1 MKKTIVILLA
11 ILLVIGSIVGCS
23 SEQTQS
29 NGTKAKQEKINLN
42 FPTASTTGAV
52 YPLGAALANLWNTKV
67 EGVNVSA
74 EASNG
79 GVQNLNLIADGDAH
93 ISVAVTS
100 IITEQK
106 EGVNAFEGRAY
117 DGVRILT
124 SLYANYNQVVVRK
137 NTDFDSFR
145 DIKGKTFAV
154 GAPGSTMEVE
164 SKNHTLKAGL
174 KYPDDFKAQF
184 VGPTESLDLLRN
196 KQIDGF
202 FMMAGIPTAAVTEAL
217 TTADAK
223 ILNID
228 EDIITA
234 LKAEYPWYTRAVI
247 PAGTYDGQDEEVVTT
262 AIKIMLICDEKVP
275 DDVAYELVKVMWE
288 NIDSIKAT
296 NKVVEGMN
304 LEDAA
309 KDTAG
314 IPLHPG
320 ALKYYKEKGVL

>member
-1 MKKTIVILLA
+1 MKKTSVF
-11 ILLVIGSIVGCS
+11 LLVVFLLTAMLLGCS
-23 SEQTQS
+23 SGE
-29 NGTKAKQEKINLN
+29 GPAQEAQKLNLN

-52 YPLGAALANLWNTKV
+52 YPLGSALANLWNTKI
-67 EGVNVSA
+67 ENVNVSA

-79 GVQNLNLIADGDAH
+79 GVQNLNLLADGEAH

-100 IITEQK
+100 IITEQR

-117 DGVRILT
+117 DGVRVLT

-137 NTDFDSFR
+137 GSGFDSFK

-164 SKNHTLKAGL
+164 SKNHTIEAGL
-174 KYPDDFKAQF
+174 QYPDDFKAQF
-184 VGPTESLDLLRN
+184 VGPTESLDLMRN

-217 TTADAK
+217 ATADAK
-223 ILNID
+223 VLDID
-228 EDIITA
+228 EDIISGLQA
-234 LKAEYPWYTRAVI
+234 KYPWYTRAVI
-247 PAGTYDGQDEEVVTT
+247 PAGTYDGQDKDVVTT
-262 AIKIMLICDEKVP
+262 AIKIMLICDQSVP
-275 DDVAYELVKVMWE
+275 EDVAYQLVKVMWE

-296 NKVVEGMN
+296 NKVVESMK

-320 ALKYYKEKGVL
+320 AEKYYKEKGVI

>member
-1 MKKTIVILLA
+1 MKKIVVIMLS
-11 ILLVIGSIVGCS
+11 ILLVITSLGGCS
-23 SEQTQS
+23 SE
-29 NGTKAKQEKINLN
+29 NGNTEKSGTLNLK

-52 YPLGAALANLWNTKV
+52 YPLGAALANLWNNNI
-67 EGVNVSA
+67 EGLNVSA

-79 GVQNLNLIADGDAH
+79 GVQNLNLMADGDAH

-100 IITEQK
+100 IITEQR
-106 EGVNAFEGRAY
+106 EGINAFEGRSY

-124 SLYANYNQVVVRK
+124 SLYANYNQVVVRQ
-137 NTDFDSFR
+137 DSGIDSFK
-145 DIKGKTFAV
+145 DLKDKTFAV

-164 SKNHTLKAGL
+164 SKNHSIKAGL
-174 KYPDDFKAQF
+174 NYPDDFKAQF
-184 VGPTESLDLLRN
+184 VGPTESLDLMRN

-217 TTADAK
+217 ATANAK

-234 LKAEYPWYTRAVI
+234 LKEEYPWYTRAVI

-262 AIKIMLICDEKVP
+262 AIKIMLICDESVP
-275 DDVAYELVKVMWE
+275 DEVAYQLVKEMWE
-288 NIDSIKAT
+288 NIDSIKST
-296 NKVVEGMN
+296 NKVVESMSIEN
-304 LEDAA
+304 AA
-309 KDTAG
+309 QDTAG

-320 ALKYYKEKGVL
+320 AEKFYKEKGVL

>member
-1 MKKTIVILLA
+1 MKKLIIILLSF
-11 ILLVIGSIVGCS
+11 LLVITLMGGCS
-23 SEQTQS
+23 SEQGNKSKTE
-29 NGTKAKQEKINLN
+29 TINLK

-52 YPLGAALANLWNTKV
+52 YPLGAALANLWNSNI

-79 GVQNLNLIADGDAH
+79 GVQNLNLMADGDAD

-100 IITEQK
+100 IITEQR
-106 EGVNAFEGRAY
+106 EGVNAFAGRPY
-117 DGVRILT
+117 DGVRVLT

-137 NTDFDSFR
+137 DIGFDSFK
-145 DIKGKTFAV
+145 DIKGKTFAA

-164 SKNHTLKAGL
+164 TKNHTLKAGL

-217 TTADAK
+217 ATADAK

-228 EDIITA
+228 EDIISA
-234 LKAEYPWYTRAVI
+234 LQAEFPWYTRAVI
-247 PAGTYDGQDEEVVTT
+247 PAGTYEGQDEEVVTT
-262 AIKIMLICDEKVP
+262 AIKIMLICDESVP
-275 DDVAYELVKVMWE
+275 DEVAYNLVKVMWE

-296 NKVVEGMN
+296 NKVVEGMK
-304 LEDAA
+304 LEEAA
-309 KDTAG
+309 QDTAG

-320 ALKYYKEKGVL
+320 AEKYYKEKGVL

>member
-1 MKKTIVILLA
+1 MKKFIA
-11 ILLVIGSIVGCS
+11 IMLSLLLVITWLGGCS
-23 SEQTQS
+23 SNQ
-29 NGTKAKQEKINLN
+29 GTEAKKETLNLR

-52 YPLGAALANLWNTKV
+52 YPLGAALANLWNNNI
-67 EGVNVSA
+67 EGINVSA

-79 GVQNLNLIADGDAH
+79 GVQNLNLMADGDAD

-100 IITEQK
+100 IITEQRQ
-106 EGVNAFEGRAY
+106 GINAFEGRPY

-137 NTDFDSFR
+137 GIGFDSYR

-164 SKNHTLKAGL
+164 TKNHTLKAGL

-217 TTADAK
+217 ATADAK
-223 ILNID
+223 ILSIE
-228 EDIITA
+228 EDIISA
-234 LKAEYPWYTRAVI
+234 LQAEYPWYIRAVI
-247 PAGTYDGQDEEVVTT
+247 PAGTYDGQDEDVVTT
-262 AIKIMLICDEKVP
+262 AIKIMLICDESVP
-275 DDVAYELVKVMWE
+275 EDVAYNLVKVMWE
-288 NIDSIKAT
+288 NIDSLKAT
-296 NKVVEGMN
+296 NKVVENMK

-320 ALKYYKEKGVL
+320 AERYYKEKGVL

>member
-1 MKKTIVILLA
+1 MKKVLGILLGV
-11 ILLVIGSIVGCS
+11 LLVIGALGGCS
-23 SEQTQS
+23 SEQGVDNNSQT
-29 NGTKAKQEKINLN
+29 INLR

-52 YPLGAALANLWNTKV
+52 YPLGAALANLWNNNI

-79 GVQNLNLIADGDAH
+79 GVQNLNLMADGDAD

-100 IITEQK
+100 IITEQRQ
-106 EGVNAFEGRAY
+106 GVNAFEGRPY
-117 DGVRILT
+117 DGVRVLT

-137 NTDFDSFR
+137 DIGFDSFR

-174 KYPDDFKAQF
+174 NYPDDFKAQF

-202 FMMAGIPTAAVTEAL
+202 FMMAGIPTAGVTEAL
-217 TTADAK
+217 ATADAK

-228 EDIITA
+228 EDIISA
-234 LKAEYPWYTRAVI
+234 LQAEYPWYTRAVI
-247 PAGTYDGQDEEVVTT
+247 PAGTYDGQDEDVVTT
-262 AIKIMLICDEKVP
+262 AIKIMLICDESVP
-275 DDVAYELVKVMWE
+275 EDVAYNLVKVMWE

-296 NKVVEGMN
+296 NKVVESMKIEN
-304 LEDAA
+304 AA
-309 KDTAG
+309 QDTAG

-320 ALKYYKEKGVL
+320 AEKYYKEKGVL

>member
-1 MKKTIVILLA
+1 MKKFIA
-11 ILLVIGSIVGCS
+11 IMLSLLLVITWLGGCS
-23 SEQTQS
+23 SNQ
-29 NGTKAKQEKINLN
+29 GTEAKKETLNLR

-52 YPLGAALANLWNTKV
+52 YPLGAALANLWNNNI
-67 EGVNVSA
+67 EGINVSA

-79 GVQNLNLIADGDAH
+79 GVQNLNLMADGDAD

-100 IITEQK
+100 IITEQRQ
-106 EGVNAFEGRAY
+106 GINAFEGRPY

-137 NTDFDSFR
+137 GIGFDSYR

-164 SKNHTLKAGL
+164 TKNHTLKAGL

-217 TTADAK
+217 ATADAK
-223 ILNID
+223 ILSIE
-228 EDIITA
+228 EDIIST
-234 LKAEYPWYTRAVI
+234 LQAEYPWYIRAVI
-247 PAGTYDGQDEEVVTT
+247 PAGTYDGQDEDVVTT
-262 AIKIMLICDEKVP
+262 AIKIMLICDESVP
-275 DDVAYELVKVMWE
+275 EDVAYNLVKVMWE
-288 NIDSIKAT
+288 NIDSLKAT
-296 NKVVEGMN
+296 NKVVENMK

-320 ALKYYKEKGVL
+320 AERYYKEKGVL

>member
-1 MKKTIVILLA
+1 MKKVLVVLLG
-11 ILLVIGSIVGCS
+11 IFLVIGSLAGCS
-23 SEQTQS
+23 AEKG
-29 NGTKAKQEKINLN
+29 NVAKQEKLNLN
-42 FPTASTTGAV
+42 FPTASTTGSV
-52 YPLGAALANLWNTKV
+52 YPLGVALANLWNTKV

-79 GVQNLNLIADGDAH
+79 GVQNLNLMADGDAH

-106 EGVNAFEGRAY
+106 QGVNAFEGRSY
-117 DGVRILT
+117 EGVRILT

-137 NTDFDSFR
+137 DAGLDSFK
-145 DIKGKTFAV
+145 DLKGRTFAV

-164 SKNHTLKAGL
+164 SKNHALKAGL

-184 VGPTESLDLLRN
+184 VGPTESLDLMRN

-217 TTADAK
+217 ATANGK

-228 EDIITA
+228 EEIIKD
-234 LKAEYPWYTRAVI
+234 LMAEYPWYIRGVI
-247 PAGTYDGQDEEVVTT
+247 PAGTYEGQDEDVVTT
-262 AIKIMLICDEKVP
+262 AIKIMLICDKSVP
-275 DDVAYELVKVMWE
+275 DDVAYQLVKEMWE

-296 NKVVEGMN
+296 NKVVQGMSLDN
-304 LEDAA
+304 AA

-320 ALKYYKEKGVL
+320 AERYYKEKGVL

>member
-1 MKKTIVILLA
+1 MKKVAVL
-11 ILLVIGSIVGCS
+11 LLVVFLFVSLITGCS
-23 SEQTQS
+23 P
-29 NGTKAKQEKINLN
+29 KQEEAAPVKKEKINLN

-52 YPLGAALANLWNTKV
+52 YPLGSALANLWNNKI

-79 GVQNLNLIADGDAH
+79 GVQNLNLLADKEAH

-106 EGVNAFEGRAY
+106 QGINSFKDRSY

-137 NTDFDSFR
+137 GTGFNTIK

-164 SKNHTLKAGL
+164 TKNHVEQAGL

-184 VGPTESLDLLRN
+184 VGPTEALDLMRN

-202 FMMAGIPTAAVTEAL
+202 MMMAGIPTAAVSEAL
-217 TTADAK
+217 STADGMIAS
-223 ILNID
+223 ID
-228 EDIITA
+228 EDIIA
-234 LKAEYPWYTRAVI
+234 GLKAKYPWYIRAVI
-247 PAGTYDGQDEEVVTT
+247 PAGTYDGQDKEVVTT
-262 AIKIMLICDEKVP
+262 AIQIMLVCDESVP
-275 DDVAYELVKVMWE
+275 DDVAYDLVKVMWE
-288 NIDSIKAT
+288 NLDTIKAT
-296 NKVVEGMN
+296 NKVVKNMDIN
-304 LEDAA
+304 NAV

-320 ALKYYKEKGVL
+320 AEKYYKEKGVL

>member
-1 MKKTIVILLA
+1 MMKKILIMILGV
-11 ILLVIGSIVGCS
+11 LLVVGSLSGCS
-23 SEQTQS
+23 SE
-29 NGTKAKQEKINLN
+29 KAPGADSKKEKLNLN

-52 YPLGAALANLWNTKV
+52 YPLGAALANLWNN
-67 EGVNVSA
+67 EIENINVSA

-79 GVQNLNLIADGDAH
+79 GVQNLNLMADGDAH

-106 EGVNAFEGRAY
+106 QGVNAFEGRAY
-117 DGVRILT
+117 DGVRVLT
-124 SLYANYNQVVVRK
+124 GLYANYNQVVVRK
-137 NTDFDSFR
+137 GIGFDSFK

-184 VGPTESLDLLRN
+184 VGPTESLDLMRN

-217 TTADAK
+217 ATADAK

-234 LKAEYPWYTRAVI
+234 LQAEYPWYTRAVI
-247 PAGTYDGQDEEVVTT
+247 PAGTYDGQGEEVVTT
-262 AIKIMLICDEKVP
+262 AIKIMLICDESVP

-288 NIDSIKAT
+288 NIDNIKAT
-296 NKVVEGMN
+296 NKVVEKMSI
-304 LEDAA
+304 EDAA

-320 ALKYYKEKGVL
+320 AEKFYKEKGML